1 MSSLTWKGQPELFK
15 FDSRRHRCKEKP
27 PAYDRSLAA
36 KEITTDKRVDFVNEK
51 WPENLACCHK
61 RLYLNACAAHDSF
74 PLRNHVEPLHAT
86 KFAQNIDAYNMSFS
100 HYFKR
105 NLGPCH
111 KIKLFLQFA
120 TQRRCVASCK
130 EKCNCHVEHFHVAT
144 CLRQRNIS
152 LQVVDKVVYFTH
164 CYTTISSVYNTATAS
179 CLAMFGEGITHRHH
193 SQMGNV
199 FHDVCLQKFN
209 IIADHKKTAFWHL
222 TATCN
227 IISFLQKLR
236 RASCKKNCLVYN
248 MAFRVQLVNLFRYK
262 LPPTT
267 FVLGCCY
274 GYYCTNIPEVKVRI
288 QVRYW

>member
-1 MSSLTWKGQPELFK
+1 MLPQTTLLKCMRSSRQFPFK
-15 FDSRRHRCKEKP
+15 KP
-27 PAYDRSLAA
+27 
-36 KEITTDKRVDFVNEK
+36 
-51 WPENLACCHK
+51 C
-61 RLYLNACAAHDSF
+61 
-74 PLRNHVEPLHAT
+74 LHIT

-209 IIADHKKTAFWHL
+209 IIADHKKTAF
-222 TATCN
+222 
-227 IISFLQKLR
+227 
-236 RASCKKNCLVYN
+236 
-248 MAFRVQLVNLFRYK
+248 
-262 LPPTT
+262 
-267 FVLGCCY
+267 
-274 GYYCTNIPEVKVRI
+274 
-288 QVRYW
+288 